1 MPVFITWREKTRMAT
16 EGRDWVDFLQASWIS
31 VKCNCWWTSVLKN
44 KVVRDLGN
52 QRILQLLKSIC
63 SWKKFYKKFIKI
75 NRNIKLMYLFLKFV
89 TFVEMETWIWWKVI
103 VSGHFSKDTKSW
115 KNCSHNYLNAIFW
128 RKCLCL
134 GEFTRLSVYWVVY
147 QNVLHFYI
155 ILCLIKC
162 WSLWVV
168 MYNFNFMFKS
178 VRWICDALE
187 TTGYCSRLLAIHSRL
202 LLLLC
207 DMLNVLID
215 CILKVLDFLV
225 LFLGIQLH
233 FYTCAL
239 YRGSD
244 TRIQCQ
250 H

>member
-1 MPVFITWREKTRMAT
+1 MCCIFHIT
-16 EGRDWVDFLQASWIS
+16 
-31 VKCNCWWTSVLKN
+31 
-44 KVVRDLGN
+44 
-52 QRILQLLKSIC
+52 
-63 SWKKFYKKFIKI
+63 
-75 NRNIKLMYLFLKFV
+75 
-89 TFVEMETWIWWKVI
+89 
-103 VSGHFSKDTKSW
+103 
-115 KNCSHNYLNAIFW
+115 
-128 RKCLCL
+128 
-134 GEFTRLSVYWVVY
+134 
-147 QNVLHFYI
+147 
-155 ILCLIKC
+155 LCLIKC

-168 MYNFNFMFKS
+168 MHNFNFMFKS

-202 LLLLC
+202 LLLFC

-225 LFLGIQLH
+225 LFLGIKLH

-250 H
+250 HWYSLTLVYRKSRHCLICGNLIVFCLFLIGNRILLGSLGWHWTIKRLESLG

>member
-1 MPVFITWREKTRMAT
+1 MSRWRLGFGGKWLCLDIFLRILKVGRTIHITW
-16 EGRDWVDFLQASWIS
+16 
-31 VKCNCWWTSVLKN
+31 CN
-44 KVVRDLGN
+44 
-52 QRILQLLKSIC
+52 
-63 SWKKFYKKFIKI
+63 
-75 NRNIKLMYLFLKFV
+75 
-89 TFVEMETWIWWKVI
+89 
-103 VSGHFSKDTKSW
+103 
-115 KNCSHNYLNAIFW
+115 FW

-187 TTGYCSRLLAIHSRL
+187 TTGYCSRLLAIHCRL
-202 LLLLC
+202 LLLFC

-225 LFLGIQLH
+225 LFLGIKLH
-233 FYTCAL
+233 FYTCAV